1 MRKKKRKNN
10 VAEMNIVEAKVL
22 GKYKPEKIMRK
33 QSKIFGVEKDEI
45 FTPKTLWKVINCQG
59 LELVYTGFDVA
70 QMMSLPAK
78 EKILCGCKEVEDKGY
93 KFLFVKS
100 VLKGE

>member
-1 MRKKKRKNN
+1 MKKKKRNN
-10 VAEMNIVEAKVL
+10 IAEMDIVEAKVL
-22 GKYKPEKIMRK
+22 GKYKPEKAIKK
-33 QSKIFGVEKDEI
+33 QNKIFGVEKDEI

-59 LELVYTGFDVA
+59 VELVYTGFDVA
-70 QMMSLPAK
+70 QMMSLSAK
-78 EKILCGCKEVEDKGY
+78 EKILCGCKEVEDKEY